1 MGLITKKEKCT
12 LFMKEIKKLKL
23 EILSARNYSIGQ
35 DKYQAKEILSFFFYQ
50 NNDWYVFMLA
60 LSYIWFR
67 CSVLLVTRKYHSTRE
82 PSPRPQTSQKGSKHL
97 SFIAYIFSM
106 FHCRASRK
114 TGHTRA
120 RDSHVLPLL
129 NNAGSSVVPRSTII
143 PTKT

>member
-1 MGLITKKEKCT
+1 
-12 LFMKEIKKLKL
+12 
-23 EILSARNYSIGQ
+23 
-35 DKYQAKEILSFFFYQ
+35 
-50 NNDWYVFMLA
+50 MLA

-129 NNAGSSVVPRSTII
+129 NNAALWSLAAPSSPQRRKFMHCFMERRNHTLTHHCLVS
-143 PTKT
+143 